1 MKKLLLGLAAS
12 SLLLLG
18 GCASVQT
25 ATPSDDD
32 TDYNKIQTVEN
43 WAKQRGVTVIWV
55 TRPTKTR
62 DLKT

>member
-1 MKKLLLGLAAS
+1 MKKLLLGLAAVS
-12 SLLLLG
+12 LLLG
-18 GCASVQT
+18 GCALVQT
-25 ATPSDDD
+25 AAPSDDD

-55 TRPTKTR
+55 TRPVKGR